1 MQKWN
6 KTNKNKI
13 RGYSK
18 TKHKWDKVHLKED
31 KVLLDWTLSG
41 KLFQS
46 LMADGAK
53 ELKEEL
59 VWETGWKM
67 ELELTERIRFV
78 IEVTLELG
86 RNENGMWPFKM
97 L

>member
-6 KTNKNKI
+6 KTNKIKI